1 MRHSGMLLI
10 QTIASAR
17 YLRKMAGLD
26 PSPGNDDQT
35 HRAADLAR
43 RLKRYR
49 LRVEAEGRQRS
60 VRAIDRA
67 IEDIGGVAENRSG
80 KVPKGTS

>member
-1 MRHSGMLLI
+1 MSHSGMLLI
-10 QTIASAR
+10 QTITGAR
-17 YLRKMAGLD
+17 YLRNMADLD
-26 PSPGNDDQT
+26 SAAGNDDQT

-43 RLKRYR
+43 RLTRYR
-49 LRVEAEGRQRS
+49 RRVEAEGRQRS

-67 IEDIGGVAENRSG
+67 IEDIGGTADPSG